1 MEPAR
6 FANDI
11 SRLRELGWKCS
22 WLSAPLRH
30 PQRVLARYPWLPQ
43 EYLDF
48 VVGLEEFA
56 SRDETRWILAPSDF
70 DIGLDHAFTH
80 NAWERLSIDS
90 AEGDSDLISAI
101 TAFWDA
107 HVPIFFDVSDG

>member
-1 MEPAR
+1 
-6 FANDI
+6 
-11 SRLRELGWKCS
+11 
-22 WLSAPLRH
+22 
-30 PQRVLARYPWLPQ
+30 
-43 EYLDF
+43 LDF